1 MPARCKQTSSDHRW
15 GLGEALGMSGWL
27 RVPSCHRCISMDSA
41 SFGRYLILL
50 KSSQVLILN
59 AVKDPK
65 VIPFRCLP
73 NPIEPE
79 LWRARVHHDHP
90 LRTGVKEGLACW
102 FPKQP
107 NIYSNSLVF
116 EKSREHHLHIG
127 MEAGG
132 QELYELL
139 ESSGLETHCR
149 QIDVIFLLV
158 FPCQASFLVVPV
170 RFLTIDAM
178 FDGPLAPFPHPTW
191 PPEIAACRATYSV
204 RLCPC
209 PAVLATLEAR
219 GGWSTTWIAKFRV
232 SCGRGPRMPKASR
245 FCHWVCKKW
254 FPYNLRP
261 QFKPLPCWFTTNITG
276 TYGR

>member
-1 MPARCKQTSSDHRW
+1 MGAAWSPWD
-15 GLGEALGMSGWL
+15 E
-27 RVPSCHRCISMDSA
+27 RVIAGAKLHRCISMDSA
-41 SFGRYLILL
+41 PFGRYLILL

-90 LRTGVKEGLACW
+90 LWTGVKEGLACW

-127 MEAGG
+127 MGAGG

-139 ESSGLETHCR
+139 ESSALETHCR

-158 FPCQASFLVVPV
+158 FPCQASLLVVPV
-170 RFLTIDAM
+170 RISTIDAM
-178 FDGPLAPFPHPTW
+178 FHGPLAPFPHPTW
-191 PPEIAACRATYSV
+191 PRHVFREALPLPRS
-204 RLCPC
+204 PC
-209 PAVLATLEAR
+209 HT
-219 GGWSTTWIAKFRV
+219 GGQ
-232 SCGRGPRMPKASR
+232 GRMVHDVNRKVQG
-245 FCHWVCKKW
+245 F
-254 FPYNLRP
+254 LRP
-261 QFKPLPCWFTTNITG
+261 GLKDA
-276 TYGR
+276 